1 LPNGVV
7 DKAQPK
13 TTIPY
18 LLNNFLFTQKL
29 AFINFAKQQSQHGRT
44 NLIILQMP
52 KAKMLSP

>member
-1 LPNGVV
+1 VV